1 MATPWH
7 PALQTVSIL
16 LPGAPTSTVPSK
28 SAGVATY
35 HKSCHRKGET
45 GSGDLGIQML
55 LCSSTE
61 GLLRQASANLRSPH
75 LLLARVS
82 EVICFDPWTSVLI
95 STSWGGCP
103 SGKIDVEHGGRS
115 KCSPGRSWIIRTG
128 PPRLP
133 RPPPRPAAG
142 GGGRTGGGLLRGG
155 LRAAERQQTP
165 CLPEASLVR
174 HLSRGSGAEPV
185 ASFFKILVTAGA
197 GFLRQS

>member
-16 LPGAPTSTVPSK
+16 LPGVPTSTVPSK

-45 GSGDLGIQML
+45 GSGDVGIQML

-61 GLLRQASANLRSPH
+61 GLLRQATANLRSPPHTH

-103 SGKIDVEHGGRS
+103 SGKMDVEHGGRS
-115 KCSPGRSWIIRTG
+115 QMLAWPQLDYPHGPSPAPSR
-128 PPRLP
+128 PPAP
-133 RPPPRPAAG
+133 RPEE
-142 GGGRTGGGLLRGG
+142 GGGREGGSSAADCGL
-155 LRAAERQQTP
+155 P
-165 CLPEASLVR
+165 
-174 HLSRGSGAEPV
+174 RGSRRRVYQRP
-185 ASFFKILVTAGA
+185 
-197 GFLRQS
+197 R

>member
-133 RPPPRPAAG
+133 RPPPPPRGRRRGEDGRGAPPRRIAGCREAADAVFTRG
-142 GGGRTGGGLLRGG
+142 LASSPPQPRLWGRASRLL
-155 LRAAERQQTP
+155 L
-165 CLPEASLVR
+165 
-174 HLSRGSGAEPV
+174 
-185 ASFFKILVTAGA
+185 
-197 GFLRQS
+197 